1 MATTTPLP
9 PPSGVLPPL
18 PDDIVILIAL
28 ATPRKHLRPFFRLN
42 RRIRDT
48 LWSASFIGGHYKAHS
63 TEVEQVEALAAA
75 TGRGDARVV
84 RALLLYGALGAPG
97 TRAFG
102 LRYAAAT
109 VDAPLLRELLD
120 TGAGGRVGEPGGEL
134 ALGNAAAA
142 GRLANVAALLDAG
155 ADVAAAGGGAL
166 TAAVLGRH
174 APVVRALVLAG
185 GDAEAAAGA
194 AAARGCPS
202 TAPRERPRPCRR
214 RAAGTDR
221 LACVWAPCCSL
232 VCFFSFLC
240 YCFHTPACRPCTACA
255 A

>member
-102 LRYAAAT
+102 
-109 VDAPLLRELLD
+109 
-120 TGAGGRVGEPGGEL
+120 
-134 ALGNAAAA
+134 
-142 GRLANVAALLDAG
+142 
-155 ADVAAAGGGAL
+155 
-166 TAAVLGRH
+166 
-174 APVVRALVLAG
+174 
-185 GDAEAAAGA
+185 
-194 AAARGCPS
+194 
-202 TAPRERPRPCRR
+202 R